1 MTPKSRCLGWN
12 LLALLVGLLSMGPSA
27 FPQEQAKRKVKERVV
42 PVYPELARR
51 MRFTGKVKIEV
62 VIATD
67 GRVKSTR
74 AIGGHPLLVNSA
86 VEALQKW
93 RFQPG
98 NEETTEVLEFEFK
111 APSSS

>member
-1 MTPKSRCLGWN
+1 MTLKSRRLEWN
-12 LLALLVGLLSMGPSA
+12 LVLLVGVLSIGPLA
-27 FPQEQAKRKVKERVV
+27 FPQEQSKRKVKQRVV
-42 PVYPELARR
+42 PVYPELAKR

-67 GRVKSTR
+67 GHVKSTR
-74 AIGGHPLLVNSA
+74 AIGGHPVLVNSA
-86 VEALQKW
+86 VEALKKW

-111 APSSS
+111 GPSSS